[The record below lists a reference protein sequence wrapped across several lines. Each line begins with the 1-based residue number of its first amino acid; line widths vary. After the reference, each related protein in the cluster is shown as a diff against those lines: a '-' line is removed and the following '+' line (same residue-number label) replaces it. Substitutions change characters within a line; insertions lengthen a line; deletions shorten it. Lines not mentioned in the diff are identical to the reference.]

1 VPSSVRSRSSNRK
14 TDSAQK
20 AGAER
25 AAADTA
31 EELRRLSEL
40 RVRLALELVEAGF
53 KLLCMRYHPDK
64 GGSTET
70 MMTLV
75 NVRAELSK
83 IIEEFYE

>member
-1 VPSSVRSRSSNRK
+1 LPSSVRSRSSNRK
-14 TDSAQK
+14 ADSAQK
-20 AGAER
+20 PAAQR
-25 AAADTA
+25 AADTA

-75 NVRAELSK
+75 NVRAELRK